1 MVTTVKPQA
10 GDGERG
16 GRWKGSS
23 KSECGM
29 HVAQDAKSLYDIAKL
44 ARRVREGY
52 AWDLEAAKRAHDA
65 GVLTVTE
72 DTFEQMVIKDEGHI
86 LLEMYAPWCPHCQEF
101 EPTFN
106 KIAGEAI
113 KVRTDGGT
121 GVRLGR
127 MDRWQNEV
135 PAHLDKNFAMS
146 GFPTMFLVLKDC
158 RDRPIEYD
166 DHSHKMGDVM
176 TWIRKQVRNG
186 CSAEE
191 SAEEPKT
198 EL

>member
-1 MVTTVKPQA
+1 M
-10 GDGERG
+10 
-16 GRWKGSS
+16 
-23 KSECGM
+23 
-29 HVAQDAKSLYDIAKL
+29 I
-44 ARRVREGY
+44 
-52 AWDLEAAKRAHDA
+52 DA
-65 GVLTVTE
+65 GCE
-72 DTFEQMVIKDEGHI
+72 
-86 LLEMYAPWCPHCQEF
+86 QEF

-158 RDRPIEYD
+158 RYCLSQAQWRVSGGACLVARVPAFLRY
-166 DHSHKMGDVM
+166 HYASVL
-176 TWIRKQVRNG
+176 RA
-186 CSAEE
+186 CS
-191 SAEEPKT
+191 
-198 EL
+198 L